1 MKASSTSLP
10 IASARRSWMLNNLE
24 PNFFASGFLN
34 FLEKKGRLG
43 EIFIRRG
50 MVTCAVGG
58 MSCRFTVVQKLLSEP
73 VENESAQELNN
84 QLPDS

>member
-1 MKASSTSLP
+1 MKASSTSFP

-34 FLEKKGRLG
+34 FLEKKREEATGNIYSPRHSWRDVVPIYRSS
-43 EIFIRRG
+43 EIIRR
-50 MVTCAVGG
+50 
-58 MSCRFTVVQKLLSEP
+58 P
-73 VENESAQELNN
+73 VEDESAQELNN